1 MGRRTTSFLMAA
13 VGGAIELFGALYGQG
28 VLGEGM
34 LFGLAGPETRPTGA
48 MVGFALASVTIVAAV
63 GLMLVRETRWL
74 SLAIALSSI
83 AGTLAAG
90 QLFGYGAALAL
101 IGAIIATR
109 IDRSAPLT

>member
-1 MGRRTTSFLMAA
+1 
-13 VGGAIELFGALYGQG
+13 
-28 VLGEGM
+28 
-34 LFGLAGPETRPTGA
+34 
-48 MVGFALASVTIVAAV
+48 
-63 GLMLVRETRWL
+63 MLVRETRWL